1 VCAAGALAACGRS
14 QLDLAPAPLL
24 PAHDAAITVGDAPAP
39 PQAPDAAVEAPPD
52 LAPEVAP
59 DLPIEQAPEVAPDV
73 RPPPPPPPPVDAG
86 PICHPQPEICNG
98 IDDDCNGLIDDGL
111 PAIPCPNG
119 GERYCIAGTY
129 SECPR
134 RCEVCVPGSQR
145 ECFTT
150 LCTFW
155 GTETCASDGRSFG
168 PCRESRVPEA
178 CKSIT
183 DTMKYTADLEMCCLA
198 QGLCC
203 KDTWDLDNDPTTE
216 MLGRCDSVTCGP

>member
-1 VCAAGALAACGRS
+1 MVEELLQVLAN
-14 QLDLAPAPLL
+14 
-24 PAHDAAITVGDAPAP
+24 PAHSGILRGRRGRGGTTLVPGCTPT
-39 PQAPDAAVEAPPD
+39 
-52 LAPEVAP
+52 
-59 DLPIEQAPEVAPDV
+59 
-73 RPPPPPPPPVDAG
+73 G
-86 PICHPQPEICNG
+86 PEICDG
-98 IDDDCNGLIDDGL
+98 IDNDCNGLIDDGL
-111 PAIPCPNG
+111 PPIPCPNG

-168 PCRESRVPEA
+168 PCRESRVPAA
-178 CKSIT
+178 CKAIT
-183 DTMKYTADLEMCCLA
+183 DTMKYTADLETCCLA

-203 KDTWDLDNDPTTE
+203 KDTWDLDSNPATD
-216 MLGRCDSVTCGP
+216 MLGRCDSVMCGP